1 MKNKIYRLFHWEY
14 WPLLMF
20 YIPNIPFAL
29 FYAMKAKSLV
39 FYTATN
45 PGIKNAGIGSESKY
59 KTLQMIPNKFT
70 PKSILHKKDQN
81 IETTLTEL
89 KTAKITYPIIIKPD
103 IGFRGGLVKKINTE
117 IALRNYLEKYPITFI
132 IQEFLTHKYEC
143 GIFYYRHPNE
153 KKGTITSITLKE
165 FLSVR
170 GDGISTLKELVHLNN
185 RASLYYE
192 ILQEDVFIDWNIIL
206 KKNTL
211 KKLSSIGNH
220 SKGTQFLNGNHLIN
234 KNIENTLDLLSH
246 QIKGWYYGRLD
257 IKYNSIEELSNG
269 NFKIIEINGI
279 MAEPGNIYDAR
290 KINYFKALKIIR
302 THWKQLYLIA
312 EYNKKHNGVKLTK
325 TVPFVKEMIALK
337 KYSIGLKKLSKKN
350 KLVH

>member
-1 MKNKIYRLFHWEY
+1 
-14 WPLLMF
+14 MF
-20 YIPNIPFAL
+20 YIPNLPLAL

-39 FYTATN
+39 FYTRTN
-45 PGIKNAGIGSESKY
+45 PGIKNSGIGSESKY
-59 KTLQMIPNKFT
+59 KTLQMIPRKYT

-89 KTAKITYPIIIKPD
+89 KITKITYPIIIKPD
-103 IGFRGGLVKKINTE
+103 IGFRGLLVKKINTE
-117 IALRNYLEKYPITFI
+117 IALRKYLEKYPITFI

-170 GDGISTLKELVHLNN
+170 GDGISTLKELVHLNK
-185 RASLYYE
+185 RASLYYA
-192 ILQEDVFIDWNIIL
+192 ILQEDVSINWSIIL
-206 KKNTL
+206 EKNIL

-220 SKGTQFLNGNHLIN
+220 SKGTQFINGNHLIN
-234 KNIENTLDLLSH
+234 KNTKNTLDLLSH

-337 KYSIGLKKLSKKN
+337 RYSIGLKKLSKKN